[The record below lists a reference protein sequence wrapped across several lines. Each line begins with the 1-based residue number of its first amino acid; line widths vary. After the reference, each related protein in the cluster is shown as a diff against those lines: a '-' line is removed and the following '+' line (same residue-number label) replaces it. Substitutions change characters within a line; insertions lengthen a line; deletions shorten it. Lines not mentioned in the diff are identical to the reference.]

1 MSSILVKKVKTP
13 RDLKIF
19 TDFPYQLYKN
29 SPYWVPPIRLD
40 EIHIFKP
47 KSNPSLKYNDWIL
60 FLAYKGKKVV
70 GRIAGIIN
78 HKYIEK
84 WGAKTA
90 RFGWIDFIEDEVVLE
105 ALLEAVESWAKSHAM
120 DDIVGPMGFT
130 DLDKEGMLVEG
141 FDELGSM
148 PMLYNYAYYPRLL
161 EKQGY
166 KKDVDWLEYQIV
178 IPSEIPEKISRI
190 KDLSFSKLG
199 LKILNYKNAKE
210 LKPYAKELFKLLNIA
225 YQHLY
230 GTVDLEDDQIQAYT
244 EQYISFCDP
253 RWTIVILDNND
264 ALAGFGISMPSFSKA
279 LQKNRGRLFP
289 FGILH
294 LLKALKKPE
303 SLDLYLIGV
312 RPELKGLGLPA
323 LLLAEGT
330 KNAITHNIAYVNST
344 GMLESNYEVQNIWKH
359 FEYRQHKRRRV
370 YKKLLDKN

>member
-1 MSSILVKKVKTP
+1 MSSILVQKVTTP
-13 RDLKIF
+13 RDLKVF

-29 SPYWVPPIRLD
+29 SRYWVPPIRLD